1 MGTLDRL
8 IRALKEGASAALAP
22 APDPRVTHLTSH
34 QKQRALLAQ
43 VAQAS
48 QDVADAKERLRAT
61 AEGVRAK
68 LPAMEAQAIDELKAG
83 NHTMAR
89 LAIQRRQVVLRELQ
103 TLESQL
109 TEVEKEHAALAMVEQ
124 RLSGEIEAFAARQEV
139 IKARFSAAEAQVRIN
154 EAMTGVSHDFA
165 DLAAALQRA
174 EENTE
179 SMQARASAIDR
190 LVQEGDLSSLT
201 FDVGAKAMDARFES
215 IGGDEEVERQLADLA
230 READSS
236 QAPPPATPR

>member
-1 MGTLDRL
+1 MGILDRIQRML
-8 IRALKEGASAALAP
+8 REGAAVALAP

-43 VAQAS
+43 VVKAS

-61 AEGVRAK
+61 AEGVRGK
-68 LPAMEAQAIDELKAG
+68 LPAMEAQAVEELKAG

-89 LAIQRRQVVLRELQ
+89 LALQRRKVVLQELQ

-109 TEVEKEHAALAMVEQ
+109 TEVEKEHAALAMIEQ

-139 IKARFSAAEAQVRIN
+139 IKARYSAAEAQVRIN
-154 EAMTGVSHDFA
+154 EAVTGVSHDFA

-179 SMQARASAIDR
+179 SMQARAHAIDQ
-190 LVQEGDLSSLT
+190 LVQDGNLSSVT
-201 FDVGAKAMDARFES
+201 FDVGAAAIDARFES
-215 IGGDEEVERQLADLA
+215 MDVDPEVERQLADLA
-230 READSS
+230 RDLGRR
-236 QAPPPATPR
+236 P

>member
-1 MGTLDRL
+1 MGSFDRL
-8 IRALKEGASAALAP
+8 IRLLKEGASAALTP

-34 QKQRALLAQ
+34 QKQRALLSQ
-43 VAQAS
+43 VAKAS
-48 QDVADAKERLRAT
+48 QDVADAKERLRDT
-61 AEGVRAK
+61 ADAVRAK
-68 LPAMEAQAIDELKAG
+68 LPAMETQAREELKAG
-83 NHTMAR
+83 NQTMAR
-89 LAIQRRQVVLRELQ
+89 LALQRRQVVLRELQ

-109 TEVEKEHAALAMVEQ
+109 TEVEKEHAALAMIEQ
-124 RLSGEIEAFAARQEV
+124 RLSGEIEAFSARQEV

-190 LVQEGDLSSLT
+190 LVQDGDLSSVT
-201 FDVGAKAMDARFES
+201 FDVGAAAMDARFES
-215 IGGDEEVERQLADLA
+215 MGTDAEVERQLTDLA
-230 READSS
+230 RELG
-236 QAPPPATPR
+236 PHP